1 MLLSLFVS
9 LILTSRTVQVEVRT
23 PDKKIE
29 KHEVVLI
36 KLEQEPKPI
45 GNAKT
50 NSKGIA
56 TIKADFS
63 DNDRIAAY
71 TEFEGLSYFSDLYP
85 ASQLPKS
92 GLKIKVFYSKA
103 SDPAVVVSEFQMLLK
118 RNEAMLDVEESFVI
132 DNPTQST
139 IVGEK
144 EHPEDAPEIFR
155 FSIPKSAFNLSYGQG
170 FRRGEVQIDGNDI
183 VVQSPLMPG
192 KSYYSIYYSIDRP
205 HHSASLER
213 KFSLPIDRIELALND
228 SRMKINSPAVASNGL
243 RLFDNQNLYLFTSPG
258 VRDGMFTVE
267 VSGLPWNIPL
277 SWWLPFALF
286 ICALIL
292 LQFGG
297 GLKEVSTE
305 SKADETERKKL
316 LLELKKLER
325 LDESKM
331 ISKSEYFERKLKILQ
346 KISHFYTPSKG
357 SQAC

>member
-9 LILTSRTVQVEVRT
+9 LILTSRNVSVEISS
-23 PDKKIE
+23 PDKKIQNQ
-29 KHEVVLI
+29 EVVLI

-50 NSKGIA
+50 NSKGVAKIQ
-56 TIKADFS
+56 ADFNDS
-63 DNDRIAAY
+63 DRIAAY
-71 TEFEGLSYFSDLYP
+71 TEFEGLSYFSDLFP
-85 ASQLPKS
+85 ASQLPKT
-92 GLKIKVFYSKA
+92 GLKIEVFYSKA
-103 SDPAVVVSEFQMLLK
+103 SDPAVIVSEFQMLLK
-118 RNEAMLDVEESFVI
+118 RNEAMLDIEESFVI

-139 IVGEK
+139 IVGQK

-205 HHSASLER
+205 HYSASLER
-213 KFSLPIDRIELALND
+213 KFSLPVGRIELALND
-228 SRMKINSPAVASNGL
+228 PRMKINSPAVESNGR
-243 RLFDNQNLYLFTSPG
+243 RLFDNQNLYLFTSAG
-258 VRDGMFTVE
+258 VDDGTFTIE

-286 ICALIL
+286 ICALVL

-297 GLKEVSTE
+297 ALKEVSTE
-305 SKADETERKKL
+305 SKTDEADRKKL

-331 ISKSEYFERKLKILQ
+331 ISKSEYFERKLKLLQ
-346 KISHFYTPSKG
+346 KISHFYGPSKG
-357 SQAC
+357 TQAC